1 MRRDILELDE
11 EVARPFRALELTLM
25 QVEAMRLALSGGSV
39 VDWQRLAFR
48 DHAEVD
54 AFLALHR
61 LDLRASVDRERL
73 RYVFNEAVSYLE
85 ENLALRFPRDL
96 RNPEDVRDIF
106 LAASDATG
114 FRRRQVL
121 CCVVIKLMHVIHH
134 MEAADLKFKIPI
146 AEAELFDLA
155 EGDILRRARKMRE
168 SGLPVL
174 SFYGSRKARSSVITK
189 LISKKENL
197 AATVFDKLRFRVVVD
212 GADGLAATLAYLTQ
226 HFFPFNYVIPG
237 QSHNNLLS
245 PDEVVA
251 CLPAGTE
258 LQELVDYPG
267 LATSGKNEFSGASYR
282 MINFIVDYPVR
293 IPDGLVTGLP
303 FELGRV
309 VFLMVEFQVVDEETA
324 RLNEDGDNA
333 HALYKSRQLD
343 TVARRLIRGYEHAHR
358 GRNAGADDTDSPPDD
373 EPTEV
378 LRRPKPDG
386 AG

>member
-11 EVARPFRALELTLM
+11 EIQRRLSAVELGLM

-48 DHAEVD
+48 DPAEVD
-54 AFLALHR
+54 RFLELQR
-61 LDLRASVDRERL
+61 LDLRDPVDRERL

-85 ENLALRFPRDL
+85 EKLAMRFPRDL
-96 RNPEDVRDIF
+96 RNPQDVRDVF
-106 LAASDATG
+106 LAASDPTG

-121 CCVVIKLMHVIHH
+121 CCVVLKLMHVIHH
-134 MEAADLKFKIPI
+134 MEAADLKFKVPV
-146 AEAELFDLA
+146 AEAGLFDIA
-155 EGDILRRARKMRE
+155 EGDILRRARAMRE
-168 SGLPVL
+168 SGLPIL

-197 AATVFDKLRFRVVVD
+197 AATVFDKLRFRLIVD
-212 GADGLAATLAYLTQ
+212 GPDALAPTLAWLTD

-245 PDEVVA
+245 PDTILGY
-251 CLPAGTE
+251 LPAGTE

-267 LATSGKNEFSGASYR
+267 LATSGKNEFSGANYR

-293 IPDGLVTGLP
+293 LPDELITGFG

-309 VFLMVEFQVVDEETA
+309 VFVMVEFQIVDEATA
-324 RLNEDGDNA
+324 TLNEDGENA
-333 HALYKSRQLD
+333 HTLYKARQLE
-343 TVARRLIRGYEHAHR
+343 TVARRLVRGYDRDRAGR
-358 GRNAGADDTDSPPDD
+358 GAPDADTDNGTDD

-378 LRRPKPDG
+378 LRRPSGLPR
-386 AG
+386 

>member
-11 EVARPFRALELTLM
+11 EVQRRLTQVELSLM
-25 QVEAMRLALSGGSV
+25 QIEAIRLALSGGSV

-48 DHAEVD
+48 DLAEVD
-54 AFLALHR
+54 RFLALQR
-61 LDLRASVDRERL
+61 LDMDDPIDRERL

-85 ENLALRFPRDL
+85 ERLYMRVPRDL
-96 RNPEDVRDIF
+96 RNPDDVRRIF

-121 CCVVIKLMHVIHH
+121 CCVVLKLMHVIHH
-134 MEAADLKFKIPI
+134 MEAADLKFKIPA

-155 EGDILRRARKMRE
+155 EGDILRRARAMRE
-168 SGLPVL
+168 SGLPVI

-197 AATVFDKLRFRVVVD
+197 AATIFDKLRFRLVVD
-212 GADGLAATLAYLTQ
+212 SAEALAPTLAYLTQ

-245 PDEVVA
+245 PDELAVF
-251 CLPAGTE
+251 LPTGTE

-293 IPDGLVTGLP
+293 IPDPLVTGLG

-309 VFLMVEFQVVDEETA
+309 VFVMVEFQIVDEETA
-324 RLNEDGDNA
+324 RLNEDGENA
-333 HALYKSRQLD
+333 HALYKSRQYD
-343 TVARRLIRGYEHAHR
+343 TVARRLVRGYDHGNRQR
-358 GRNAGADDTDSPPDD
+358 GDPADDSYGGPDD

-378 LRRPKPDG
+378 LRRPPRDD
-386 AG
+386 